1 MCGLV
6 YPPVASRMALSG
18 RRRVLL
24 LVAEKRVWA
33 RHFCKTSEGTA
44 PPPTHHMAVRE
55 NGGRV
60 EGGCE
65 ACVTAPNMRWLTS
78 GEWLCRR
85 EAMKRSRTG
94 S

>member
-60 EGGCE
+60 EGVRGVCDSAKYALVDE
-65 ACVTAPNMRWLTS
+65 RGVAV
-78 GEWLCRR
+78 
-85 EAMKRSRTG
+85 
-94 S
+94 